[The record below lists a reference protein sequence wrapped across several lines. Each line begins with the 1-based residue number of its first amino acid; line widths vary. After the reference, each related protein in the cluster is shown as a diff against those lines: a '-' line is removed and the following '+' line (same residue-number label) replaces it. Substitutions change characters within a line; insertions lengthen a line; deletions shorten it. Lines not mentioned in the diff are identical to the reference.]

1 MSDNASNTLQIAAS
15 GLRAQSAR
23 MRIISENLANAE
35 STARAPGE
43 DPYRRQIPLFRTELD
58 RATGADL
65 VRMSD
70 VRPDQSDFRLVY
82 EPGHPAA
89 DDSGYVRYP
98 NVSSLIELM
107 DMREAQR
114 SYEAN
119 MNMVESTRRML
130 ERTLDLLR
138 R

>member
-1 MSDNASNTLQIAAS
+1 MDRSQDVLHISAS

-23 MRIISENLANAE
+23 MRIIAENLANAD
-35 STARAPGE
+35 SAARTPDT
-43 DPYRRQIPLFRTELD
+43 DPYQRQIPVFRAELD
-58 RATGADL
+58 RTIGA
-65 VRMSD
+65 RMARMTD
-70 VRPDQSDFRLVY
+70 VQLDQSEFRSVY
-82 EPGHPAA
+82 EPGHPGA
-89 DDSGYVRYP
+89 DGEGYVRYP

-119 MNMVESTRRML
+119 LTMIENSRRML

>member
-1 MSDNASNTLQIAAS
+1 MDKTTETMNVAAA

-23 MRIISENLANAE
+23 MRIIAENLANAQ
-35 STARAPGE
+35 STGRTPEEA
-43 DPYRRQIPLFRTELD
+43 PYRRQVPVFEAELD
-58 RATGADL
+58 RVTGLEL

-70 VRPDQSDFRLVY
+70 AAPDNSEFRLVH

-89 DDSGYVRYP
+89 NEEGYVRYP
-98 NVSSLIELM
+98 NVSSLVELM

-119 MNMVESTRRML
+119 MNMVENTRRMM

>member
-1 MSDNASNTLQIAAS
+1 MSNNASDTLQIAAA

-23 MRIISENLANAE
+23 MRIIAENLANAS
-35 STARAPGE
+35 STGRTPDE
-43 DPYRRQIPLFRTELD
+43 DPYQRQMPVFRAELD
-58 RATGADL
+58 RVTGAQL
-65 VRMSD
+65 VRMSE
-70 VRPDQSDFRLVY
+70 VRPDESEFRLVY

-89 DDSGYVRYP
+89 NGEGYVRYP

-119 MNMVESTRRML
+119 MNMVEGTRRMM

>member
-1 MSDNASNTLQIAAS
+1 MDKASETLQIAAA

-23 MRIISENLANAE
+23 MRIIAENVANAE
-35 STARAPGE
+35 STGQTPGA
-43 DPYRRQIPLFRTELD
+43 DPYQRQIPVFESQLNREINA
-58 RATGADL
+58 RV
-65 VRMSD
+65 VRMND
-70 VRPDQSDFRLVY
+70 VRLDDSDFRLVY

-89 DDSGYVRYP
+89 DGEGYVKYP

-107 DMREAQR
+107 DMRDAQR

-119 MNMVESTRRML
+119 LTMVEGTRRML

>member
-1 MSDNASNTLQIAAS
+1 MDKASETLQIAAA

-23 MRIISENLANAE
+23 MRIIAENVANAE
-35 STARAPGE
+35 STGQTPDA
-43 DPYRRQIPLFRTELD
+43 DPYRRQIPVFEAELN
-58 RATGADL
+58 REVNGRM

-70 VRPDQSDFRLVY
+70 VRADQSEFRLVY

-89 DDSGYVRYP
+89 NDEGYVKYP

-107 DMREAQR
+107 DMRDAQR

-119 MNMVESTRRML
+119 LTMVEGTRRML

>member
-1 MSDNASNTLQIAAS
+1 MSDNASDTLQIAAA

-23 MRIISENLANAE
+23 MRIIAENLANAS
-35 STARAPGE
+35 STGRTPEE
-43 DPYRRQIPLFRTELD
+43 DPYQHQMPVFRAELD
-58 RATGADL
+58 RVTGANL

-70 VRPDQSDFRLVY
+70 VRADESEFRLVY

-89 DDSGYVRYP
+89 NGEGYVRYP

-119 MNMVESTRRML
+119 MNMVEGTRRMM

>member
-1 MSDNASNTLQIAAS
+1 MDKASETLQIAAA

-23 MRIISENLANAE
+23 MRIIAENVANAE
-35 STARAPGE
+35 STGQTPGA
-43 DPYRRQIPLFRTELD
+43 DPYQRQIPVFESELD
-58 RATGADL
+58 REVNARM

-70 VRPDQSDFRLVY
+70 VKTDQSDFRLIY

-89 DDSGYVRYP
+89 NEQGYVKYP

-107 DMREAQR
+107 DMRDAQR

-119 MNMVESTRRML
+119 LTTVEGTRRML

>member
-1 MSDNASNTLQIAAS
+1 MDKTSETLQIAAA

-23 MRIISENLANAE
+23 MRVIAENVANAD
-35 STARAPGE
+35 STGQTPGA
-43 DPYRRQIPLFRTELD
+43 DPYQRQIPVFDAQLD
-58 RATGADL
+58 REIGARM

-70 VRPDQSDFRLVY
+70 VRTDQSDFKLVY

-89 DDSGYVRYP
+89 NDEGYVKYP

-107 DMREAQR
+107 DMRDAQR

-119 MNMVESTRRML
+119 LTMVEGTRRML

>member
-1 MSDNASNTLQIAAS
+1 MDKASETLQIAAA

-23 MRIISENLANAE
+23 MRVIAENVANAD
-35 STARAPGE
+35 STGQTPGA
-43 DPYRRQIPLFRTELD
+43 DPYQRQIPVFESELN
-58 RATGADL
+58 REINGRV

-70 VRPDQSDFRLVY
+70 VRLDDSDFRMVY

-89 DDSGYVRYP
+89 DGEGYVKYP

-107 DMREAQR
+107 DMRDAQR

-119 MNMVESTRRML
+119 LTMVEGTRRML

>member
-1 MSDNASNTLQIAAS
+1 MDKASETLQIAAA

-23 MRIISENLANAE
+23 MRIIAENVANAD
-35 STARAPGE
+35 STGQTPGA
-43 DPYRRQIPLFRTELD
+43 DPYRRQIPVFEAELN
-58 RATGADL
+58 REINGRV
-65 VRMSD
+65 VRMND
-70 VRPDQSDFRLVY
+70 VRLDDSDFRMVY

-89 DDSGYVRYP
+89 DGEGYVKYP

-107 DMREAQR
+107 DMRDAQR

-119 MNMVESTRRML
+119 LTMVEGTRRML

>member
-1 MSDNASNTLQIAAS
+1 MDKASETLQIAAA
-15 GLRAQSAR
+15 GLRAQASR
-23 MRIISENLANAE
+23 MRVIAENVANAD
-35 STARAPGE
+35 STGRTAQD
-43 DPYRRQIPLFRTELD
+43 DPYRRQIPVFDAVMDRELD
-58 RATGADL
+58 ARV
-65 VRMSD
+65 VRMDD
-70 VRPDQSDFRLVY
+70 VRPDQSEFKRVY

-89 DDSGYVRYP
+89 DGEGYVKYP

-107 DMREAQR
+107 DMRDAQR

-119 MNMVESTRRML
+119 LTMVEGTRRML

>member
-1 MSDNASNTLQIAAS
+1 MDNASETLQIAAA

-23 MRIISENLANAE
+23 MRIIAENVANAE
-35 STARAPGE
+35 STGQMPGA
-43 DPYRRQIPLFRTELD
+43 DPYQRQIPVFEAELD
-58 RATGADL
+58 REISARV
-65 VRMSD
+65 VRMND
-70 VRPDQSDFRLVY
+70 VRLDDSDFRMVY

-89 DDSGYVRYP
+89 DGEGYVKYP

-107 DMREAQR
+107 DMRDAQR

-119 MNMVESTRRML
+119 LTMVEGTRRML

>member
-1 MSDNASNTLQIAAS
+1 MTDASDALSIAAA

-23 MRIISENLANAE
+23 MRIIAENIANAE
-35 STARAPGE
+35 STGNTPGA
-43 DPYRRQIPLFRTELD
+43 DPYRRQVPVFEAEVD
-58 RATGADL
+58 RMTGL
-65 VRMSD
+65 EVVRMTGVD
-70 VRPDQSDFRLVY
+70 ADRSDFDLRH

-89 DDSGYVRYP
+89 DSDGYVKYP
-98 NVSSLIELM
+98 NVQTLIELM

-119 MNMVESTRRML
+119 LNMVESSRRMM
-130 ERTLDLLR
+130 ERALDLLR

>member
-1 MSDNASNTLQIAAS
+1 MDKASETLQIAAA
-15 GLRAQSAR
+15 GLRAQSSR
-23 MRIISENLANAE
+23 MRVIAENVANAD
-35 STARAPGE
+35 STARTAGE
-43 DPYRRQIPLFRTELD
+43 DPYRRQIPLFDAVMDREL
-58 RATGADL
+58 GARV
-65 VRMSD
+65 VRMND
-70 VRPDQSDFRLVY
+70 VRADQSEFKLVY

-89 DDSGYVRYP
+89 DGEGYVKYP

-107 DMREAQR
+107 DMRDAQR

-119 MNMVESTRRML
+119 LTMVEGTRRML

>member
-1 MSDNASNTLQIAAS
+1 MSQPSDSLTIAAA

-23 MRIISENLANAE
+23 MRIIAENLANAS
-35 STARAPGE
+35 STAREPGG
-43 DPYRRQIPLFRTELD
+43 DPYRRQIPVFEAELD
-58 RATGADL
+58 RQTGLEL
-65 VRMSD
+65 VRMDRVSA
-70 VRPDQSDFRLVY
+70 DQSEFELVH

-89 DDSGYVRYP
+89 DAEGYVRYP
-98 NVSSLIELM
+98 NVNTLIELM

-119 MNMVESTRRML
+119 LNMVESSRAMMQRA
-130 ERTLDLLR
+130 LDLLR

>member
-1 MSDNASNTLQIAAS
+1 MSDNTQNTLQIAAS

-23 MRIISENLANAE
+23 MRIISENLANAD
-35 STARAPGE
+35 STARTPDQ
-43 DPYRRQIPLFRTELD
+43 DPYRRQIPLFRAELD
-58 RATGADL
+58 RQTGANE
-65 VRMSD
+65 VRMD
-70 VRPDQSDFRLVY
+70 GARLDQSEFRMVF

-89 DDSGYVRYP
+89 DEEGYVRYP

-107 DMREAQR
+107 DMKEAQR

-119 MNMVESTRRML
+119 MNMIEGARRMMD
-130 ERTLDLLR
+130 RTLDLLR

>member
-1 MSDNASNTLQIAAS
+1 MDKASETLQIAAA

-23 MRIISENLANAE
+23 MRIIAENVANAE
-35 STARAPGE
+35 STGQTPGA
-43 DPYRRQIPLFRTELD
+43 DPYQRQIPVFEAELN
-58 RATGADL
+58 REVNARM

-70 VRPDQSDFRLVY
+70 VQMDQSDFRLVY

-89 DDSGYVRYP
+89 DGEGYVKYP

-107 DMREAQR
+107 DMRDAQR

-119 MNMVESTRRML
+119 LTMVEGTRRML

>member
-1 MSDNASNTLQIAAS
+1 MDKASETLHIAAA
-15 GLRAQSAR
+15 GLRAQASR
-23 MRIISENLANAE
+23 MRVIAENVANAD
-35 STARAPGE
+35 STGQTAAD
-43 DPYRRQIPLFRTELD
+43 DPYRRQIPVFDAVMDREL
-58 RATGADL
+58 GARV
-65 VRMSD
+65 VRMND
-70 VRPDQSDFRLVY
+70 VRPDQSEFRSVY

-89 DDSGYVRYP
+89 DAEGYVKYP

-107 DMREAQR
+107 DMRDAQR

-119 MNMVESTRRML
+119 LTMVEGTRRML

>member
-1 MSDNASNTLQIAAS
+1 M
-15 GLRAQSAR
+15 
-23 MRIISENLANAE
+23 
-35 STARAPGE
+35 
-43 DPYRRQIPLFRTELD
+43 
-58 RATGADL
+58 
-65 VRMSD
+65 
-70 VRPDQSDFRLVY
+70 RPDESEFRLVH

-89 DDSGYVRYP
+89 NADGYVRYP
-98 NVSSLIELM
+98 NVSSLVELM

-119 MNMVESTRRML
+119 MNMVEGTRRMM